1 MFYSAMTVSAAKQ
14 ISLFTTGSHLRDK
27 SLNVRF
33 GKGELERGSIYVTV
47 SRRGVD
53 VQEGCRCG
61 GGGHR
66 MQLSNKGAERQK

>member
-53 VQEGCRCG
+53 VG

>member
-53 VQEGCRCG
+53 V